1 MVDTCVSGAYEEI
14 RGGSSPPFGI
24 LRTFIY
30 IMKVLLRI
38 FCILVMIFV
47 PSFCQANDGEN
58 IALDTISSVPAF
70 VYVADNETENS
81 ISSSN
86 FYNAEILSLGGQ
98 KQTYSSSDLFKTSVQ
113 NKLLAQIFAQNYNK
127 VFLSKSHKIS
137 YFLRN
142 EICTRAP

>member
-1 MVDTCVSGAYEEI
+1 
-14 RGGSSPPFGI
+14 
-24 LRTFIY
+24 
-30 IMKVLLRI
+30 
-38 FCILVMIFV
+38 MIFV

-113 NKLLAQIFAQNYNK
+113 NKLLAQIYAQNYNK
-127 VFLSKSHKIS
+127 VLLSKFHKIS